1 MTYTGQ
7 NNEILE
13 LNEHKKDELLE
24 LDKDFKNPLL
34 FIWVKG
40 QGCEI
45 KYEET
50 TQILKDNT
58 ILCLTVFHKIEFN
71 NLETAR
77 IIKFNR
83 EFYCVLDHDNE
94 VSCKGLLFYGASQ
107 LPFLQI
113 PDEEME
119 KFETFWRM
127 FNIEMQSKDE
137 LQQEMLQMMLK
148 RFIILCTRIHKS
160 QNNISK
166 LDNKEVDI
174 VREFNYLVEQH
185 FKTKH
190 TVKEY
195 ASLMMK
201 SPKTISNTFTQLS
214 NRSPLQIIHE
224 RKLLEAKRMLRYTD
238 KAIKEIT
245 YELGFEDIQ
254 TFSRFFKKME
264 NISPSDFKNSIL
276 GNIANS
282 SGMMT

>member
-1 MTYTGQ
+1 MNYTGQ

-13 LNEHKKDELLE
+13 LKEYKKDELLRLE
-24 LDKDFKNPLL
+24 KDLNNPLL

-40 QGCEI
+40 KDCEI
-45 KYEET
+45 KYEGT
-50 TQILKDNT
+50 TQIIKDNT
-58 ILCLTVFHKIEFN
+58 ILCLTVFHRIEFN

-83 EFYCVLDHDNE
+83 EFYCVLDHNSE
-94 VSCKGLLFYGASQ
+94 VSCKGLLFYGATQ
-107 LPFLQI
+107 LPYFQI
-113 PDEEME
+113 PVEEIE
-119 KFETFWRM
+119 KFETFWQM

-137 LQQEMLQMMLK
+137 LQLEMLQMMLK
-148 RFIILCTRIHKS
+148 RFIILCTRIHKR
-160 QNNISK
+160 QYNISK

-174 VREFNYLVEQH
+174 IREFNFLVEQH

-195 ASLMMK
+195 ADLMIK
-201 SPKTISNTFTQLS
+201 SPKTISNTFSQLS
-214 NRSPLQIIHE
+214 DKSPLQIIHE
-224 RKLLEAKRMLRYTD
+224 RKHLEAKRMLRYTD

-264 NISPSDFKNSIL
+264 NISPSDFKNSFL

-282 SGMMT
+282 SGLMT